1 MLFCAVRM
9 RRLLPLLLLS
19 AAACSAG
26 TEPVLPLGAP
36 APDFALPGVDG
47 KTHSLVEYSN
57 SPVLAVVFTCNH
69 CPDSQLYEGR
79 IKKLHEDYRGKGVTV
94 LAINPDNPGSLG
106 PADLG
111 YTDVSDS
118 LDEMKTRAAYR
129 HIEYPYLYDGGTQAV
144 ARAFGV
150 TATPH
155 LFVFDRERKL
165 RYQGRI
171 DDNVSESLVKTRDG
185 RNAIDALLANRQVP
199 VAHTVASGCPTKWLS
214 KTAGGES
221 DTARTDTEPVTLR
234 MSGADDL
241 KKLRTNGT
249 GKLVLV
255 NFWATWCGPCV
266 TEFPDLLTTYRMYRG
281 RNFEFVSVSIND
293 PEDRPQVLAFLQQ
306 RQASGPNLQ
315 FATSDIAGLQAAFDP
330 LMPAAVPFT
339 LLIAPNG
346 DVLHQQLGETDI
358 MKLRRAILASLPDD
372 DPSYPGA
379 CRPYWVPSA
388 RVDRTA
394 RASAATERAGATRRA
409 LGVGQRPREVGPR
422 EQ

>member
-1 MLFCAVRM
+1 M
-9 RRLLPLLLLS
+9 RRLFPFLLLM
-19 AAACSAG
+19 AAGCGAG
-26 TEPVLPLGAP
+26 TEPVLPVGAP

-47 KTHSLVEYSN
+47 KIHSLAEYST

-69 CPDSQLYEGR
+69 CPASQLYEGR
-79 IKKLHEDYRGKGVTV
+79 IKKLYEDYRGKGVTL
-94 LAINPDNPGSLG
+94 LAINPDSPRSLA
-106 PADLG
+106 PNELG

-129 HIEYPYLYDGGTQAV
+129 HIEHPYLYDGETQAV
-144 ARAFGV
+144 AQAYGV
-150 TATPH
+150 TATPQIY
-155 LFVFDRERKL
+155 VFDRDRKL

-171 DDNVSESLVKTRDG
+171 DDNVSERLVKTRDG
-185 RNAIDALLANRQVP
+185 RSAIDALLANRQVP
-199 VAHTVASGCPTKWLS
+199 VARTVAVGCPTKWLS
-214 KTAGGES
+214 KASGGEHG
-221 DTARTDTEPVTLR
+221 TPKPETEPVTLR
-234 MSGADDL
+234 MTGADEL
-241 KKLRTNGT
+241 KTLRANGT
-249 GKLVLV
+249 GKLMLV

-306 RQASGPNLQ
+306 RHASGPNLQ

-372 DPSYPGA
+372 KYPGLQA
-379 CRPYWVPSA
+379 YW
-388 RVDRTA
+388 TA
-394 RASAATERAGATRRA
+394 E
-409 LGVGQRPREVGPR
+409 
-422 EQ
+422 